1 MQGLRVPFL
10 LDSVLDCAVIERGM
24 TVAKLNSRDEARR
37 ANRDLDASNRT
48 DYSEALER
56 GLLVLTAF
64 DRDEERLTQSQL
76 ARKLD
81 LPRAT
86 VRRALLTLTH
96 MGYVVA
102 DDKTYRLAPKV
113 LTLATA
119 YLTTNPVSQILQP
132 VCDALAEDFQA
143 SCTAAV
149 LDGPVAVMIARA
161 LPRQSLAIGQG
172 IGFQVPATQS
182 ALGKVLIS
190 GLDPQRR
197 RQYLGDHLPAE
208 KSLTEAEAMLSE
220 VGNQGYAYV
229 AHEVE
234 AGFHSIAVPL
244 RRWDNTQIAALNVG
258 STVERL
264 PPEQMLKRVLPV
276 LQATASKLQRQL
288 V

>member
-1 MQGLRVPFL
+1 M
-10 LDSVLDCAVIERGM
+10 
-24 TVAKLNSRDEARR
+24 AKLNARDELRR
-37 ANRDLDASNRT
+37 ETRDVDANNRA

-64 DRDEERLTQSQL
+64 ERNEERLTQSQV

-96 MGYVVA
+96 LGYVVA
-102 DDKTYRLAPKV
+102 EDKTYRLAPKI

-119 YLTTNPVSQILQP
+119 YLTTNPVSRVLQP
-132 VCDALAEDFQA
+132 VCDVLAEDFQA
-143 SCTAAV
+143 SCTVAV
-149 LDGPVAVMIARA
+149 LDGPAAAMIARA

-172 IGFQVPATQS
+172 IGFQVPATRS
-182 ALGKVLIS
+182 ALGRVLIS
-190 GLDPQRR
+190 GLDAERR
-197 RQYLGDHLPAE
+197 RRYLLDNEIHDEEQRTQIEAALAE
-208 KSLTEAEAMLSE
+208 VET
-220 VGNQGYAYV
+220 QGYAYV

-244 RRWDNTQIAALNVG
+244 RRWDDTQVAALNVG
-258 STVERL
+258 SSVEHLSR
-264 PPEQMLKRVLPV
+264 EEMFERVLPV
-276 LQATASKLQRQL
+276 LMATARKLQPQL

>member
-1 MQGLRVPFL
+1 V
-10 LDSVLDCAVIERGM
+10 A
-24 TVAKLNSRDEARR
+24 VAKLNARDESRR
-37 ANRDLDASNRT
+37 QNRETDANSRA

-64 DRDEERLTQSQL
+64 DRGDERLTQAQL

-102 DDKTYRLAPKV
+102 EDKIYRLAPKV

-119 YLTTNPVSQILQP
+119 YLTTNPVSRVLQP
-132 VCDALAEDFQA
+132 VCDVLAEDFQA

-149 LDGPVAVMIARA
+149 LDGPAAVMIARA

-172 IGFQVPATQS
+172 IGFQVPAVRS
-182 ALGKVLIS
+182 ALGRVLIS
-190 GLDPQRR
+190 GLDTEQRR
-197 RQYLGDHLPAE
+197 RYLLDIETSDETLLAE
-208 KSLTEAEAMLSE
+208 IEAAVAD
-220 VGNQGYAYV
+220 VGTQGYAYV

-234 AGFHSIAVPL
+234 AGFHSVAVPL
-244 RRWDNTQIAALNVG
+244 RRWDDTQIAALNVG
-258 STVERL
+258 ANIERL
-264 PPEQMLKRVLPV
+264 SQEEMLERVLPI
-276 LQATASKLQRQL
+276 LLATARKLQPQL